1 MTTAFMFKGMRTG
14 FWWWWWKRQQK
25 KLMFFIRSG
34 YGEGHEKAANTSWS
48 ESEGENIWEKNKQ
61 INIYNVQKFFDHK
74 CFLDYSRW
82 LRCIKQMRITF
93 FLTTRYRLVLLFT
106 YQDQNLRLH
115 VWSVIFSKRQKWILV
130 VFAVDFYQNQNFNL
144 NLTGKSE
151 SYKHSLPSRGNYST
165 IANAGNFHH
174 LRLKLL
180 FRCL

>member
-1 MTTAFMFKGMRTG
+1 MTTAFMFKDMRTG

-48 ESEGENIWEKNKQ
+48 ESEGENIWKKNKQ

-74 CFLDYSRW
+74 CFSRTIKVAEVHQAEEDYLLSDNS
-82 LRCIKQMRITF
+82 LQVGF
-93 FLTTRYRLVLLFT
+93 VL
-106 YQDQNLRLH
+106 QDQNLRLH
-115 VWSVIFSKRQKWILV
+115 LWSVIFLKRQKWMLV
-130 VFAVDFYQNQNFNL
+130 VFAVYFYQDQHLNL
-144 NLTGKSE
+144 NLTGK

-165 IANAGNFHH
+165 IDAGNFYH
-174 LRLKLL
+174 LWIMFL